1 MDMRRG
7 INASHMGASEC
18 SNSHIEK
25 GGINYPNIFY
35 LVQYIQ
41 IIMLQLIINME
52 ITDILSFIFFSLN
65 EPHFMGSLAKKLM
78 ASL

>member
-1 MDMRRG
+1 
-7 INASHMGASEC
+7 MGASEC

-35 LVQYIQ
+35 LAQYIQ
-41 IIMLQLIINME
+41 IIMLQLIINMKIIE
-52 ITDILSFIFFSLN
+52 IFYFILFSMN
-65 EPHFMGSLAKKLM
+65 EPHFTGSVAKRLM

>member
-1 MDMRRG
+1 
-7 INASHMGASEC
+7 MGASEC

-35 LVQYIQ
+35 LAQYIQ

-52 ITDILSFIFFSLN
+52 IIEIFYFLFYSV
-65 EPHFMGSLAKKLM
+65 
-78 ASL
+78 

>member
-1 MDMRRG
+1 MDMRGG

-18 SNSHIEK
+18 SNGHIEK

-52 ITDILSFIFFSLN
+52 ITEILYFFQY
-65 EPHFMGSLAKKLM
+65 E
-78 ASL
+78 